1 MLSFVSSF
9 MFSQACS
16 HTHRVRCSSGRW
28 RGGCPAAQFKAQ
40 RGKGVA

>member
-1 MLSFVSSF
+1 MLSFVSSL
-9 MFSQACS
+9 MLSKARS

-28 RGGCPAAQFKAQ
+28 PGGCPASQFKAQ